1 MKEQLYYRLT
11 KGFSDVGALIPL
23 EDSVYEHVK
32 NLDSAWFKSIYFY
45 TEEQKNQAEE
55 LINVGGKSRRR
66 GIAGVVDVKTNKIVF
81 DFDHNEDIEIA
92 RKDAIL
98 TCERLISQGINPS
111 ELQLSFSGN
120 KGYAIEVEF
129 KDSWFTPKE
138 VKNIVQSVA
147 GDLETFDAVVVN
159 ASRIFRIPRTRH
171 ATSGLYKFPLSLEE
185 LTDIPSSQIREE
197 AAKKDAVQEIPY
209 NRAALPESILRIS
222 QTEPEK
228 PKTEVIPI
236 AGKEHMLDFSKMP
249 KGFTKWKY
257 ALLNG
262 YFPEGTR
269 SHALIILASTLRY
282 LGYTEIT
289 TYHMLKGAAELQS
302 KKFEAEKFDKN
313 DIWTTVISQVFGPSW
328 RGACYGEES
337 FDPKLQKYLLEC
349 GIPKQRKITNEG
361 YSRID
366 GIYDKFKDFAVNIDA
381 NTIQTGIEAIDS
393 NTRITTGM
401 LFGLLAGAGA
411 GKTSVALQIL
421 NTVSKNNEES
431 IMFSM
436 DMNSNLIYQKLSQK
450 HYGYDGDQLFE
461 LFKTGNTT
469 ELKKIR
475 YKLNE
480 NYKNVSFTFKTAM
493 TVEDIK
499 EGIMDHE
506 EQTGRKVKFVVI
518 DYLETILGPF
528 SDTTANSA
536 HAANALKDIASDLDV
551 CVLLLLQTQ
560 KSSGDNSEPLRSM
573 RKVKGSSVT
582 EQACSIIISLWRSGF
597 SPKDFDND
605 RFMTFC
611 CVKNRMGRLFEV
623 DTAWEGRTG
632 TVGTLEE
639 SEREELD
646 KILKEKVKQ
655 KAIDSL

>member
-23 EDSVYEHVK
+23 EDSVYDHVK
-32 NLDSAWFKSIYFY
+32 NLETAWFKSIYFY

-81 DFDHNEDIEIA
+81 DFDDHEDIEKA
-92 RKDAIL
+92 RKDTIV
-98 TCERLISQGINPS
+98 TCERLISHGVNPDQ
-111 ELQLSFSGN
+111 LQICFSGS
-120 KGYAIEVEF
+120 KGYALEVEF
-129 KDSWFTPKE
+129 EDVWFTPKE
-138 VKNIVQSVA
+138 VKNIVREIA
-147 GDLETFDAVVVN
+147 GDLDTTDLVVVN
-159 ASRIFRIPRTRH
+159 ASRIFRVPMTKH
-171 ATSGLYKFPLSLEE
+171 ASSGLYKFPLTFEE
-185 LTDIPSSQIREE
+185 LTEIPSSQIKEE
-197 AAKKDAVQEIPY
+197 AAKKDAVELIPY
-209 NRAALPESILRIS
+209 KTVKLPESILKLS
-222 QTEPEK
+222 QTDEVKQEK
-228 PKTEVIPI
+228 PIVAI
-236 AGKEHMLDFSKMP
+236 AGKEHRLDFSKMP

-262 YFPEGTR
+262 YFPQGTR

-282 LGYTEIT
+282 LGYTETT
-289 TYHMLKGAAELQS
+289 TYHMLKGAAELQA
-302 KKFEAEKFDKN
+302 KRFEAEKFSKI

-328 RGACYGEES
+328 RGACYAEES

-349 GIPKQRKITNEG
+349 GIPKNRKISNDG

-366 GIYDKFKDFAVNIDA
+366 GIYEKFQDFAEHIDQ
-381 NTIQTGIEAIDS
+381 NTIKTGIGAIDN

-401 LFGLLAGAGA
+401 LFGLLAGAGG

-421 NTVSKNNEES
+421 NTVSQNEEES

-436 DMNSNLIYQKLSQK
+436 DMNSNLIYQKLAQK
-450 HYGYDGDQLFE
+450 HSGLTGDQLFD
-461 LFKTGNTT
+461 LFKERNTI

-499 EGIMDHE
+499 EGILEHE
-506 EQTGRKVKFVVI
+506 ETTGKKVKFVVV

-528 SDTTANSA
+528 SDSTANSA

-560 KSSGDNSEPLRSM
+560 KASGDNSEPLRSM

-582 EQACSIIISLWRSGF
+582 EQACSIIISLWRPGF
-597 SPKDFDND
+597 NPKDFEND

-611 CVKNRMGRLFEV
+611 CVKNRMGKLFEV
-623 DTAWEGRTG
+623 DTTWEGRTG
-632 TVGTLEE
+632 TVSELSD

-646 KILKEKVKQ
+646 RIVKEQIKQ